1 MGAGYHLQLKKKLN
15 ITAGIPEHKWI
26 LLLFPYNKKD
36 CKLLLPTAA
45 LLIVLHRIN
54 KKNNITGSDII
65 WALNKVKTHIPH

>member
-1 MGAGYHLQLKKKLN
+1 MGAGYHSQLKKKLN
-15 ITAGIPEHKWI
+15 ITAGIPEHKLI

-36 CKLLLPTAA
+36 CKLLLPAAA

-65 WALNKVKTHIPH
+65 SALNKIKPHIPH